1 MSGDRAL
8 RAVVTDFGGV
18 MTTPLIDAF
27 TGFQDHARLPLPA
40 LGAAMGAIAARTG
53 RHPLHELEVGA
64 ITEVAFLGEIAAQ
77 LEADLGREV
86 DLREF
91 TEVLWRGMRPNDE
104 VLAFLREARAG
115 GLRLALLTN
124 NVREWEHR
132 WRSAWPID
140 ELFEVVVDSAFV
152 GVRKPDVAIYEILL
166 ERLGLPAEACLF
178 LDDLEPNVA
187 AAARLGFAAVHFRTT
202 EQALAEARAALAGP

>member
-1 MSGDRAL
+1 MSRGL
-8 RAVVTDFGGV
+8 EAVVTDFGGV
-18 MTTPLIDAF
+18 MTTPLVDAF
-27 TGFQDHARLPLPA
+27 LGFQDHAQLPLPA
-40 LGAAMGAIAARTG
+40 LGVAMQAITAREG
-53 RHPLHELEVGA
+53 RNPLHELEVGA
-64 ITEVAFLGEIAAQ
+64 ITEAAFLETIAAQ

-91 TEVLWRGMRPNDE
+91 TEVLWRGMRPNE
-104 VLAFLREARAG
+104 SVLTFLREARAD

-124 NVREWEHR
+124 NVREWEPR
-132 WRSAWPID
+132 WRTAWPIA

-152 GVRKPDVAIYEILL
+152 GVRKPDARIYEILL

-178 LDDLEPNVA
+178 LDDLEPNVE

-202 EQALAEARAALAGP
+202 EQALGEARALLA

>member
-1 MSGDRAL
+1 VSGRL
-8 RAVVTDFGGV
+8 QAVVTDFGGV
-18 MTTPLIDAF
+18 MTTPLVDAF
-27 TGFQDHARLPLPA
+27 AGFQDHARLPLPA
-40 LGAAMGAIAARTG
+40 LGAAMAAITAREG
-53 RHPLHELEVGA
+53 RNPLHELEVGG
-64 ITEVAFLGEIAAQ
+64 ITEKAFLDEIAAQ
-77 LEADLGREV
+77 LERDLEREV

-104 VLAFLREARAG
+104 VLAFLREARAD

-152 GVRKPDVAIYEILL
+152 GVRKPDAAIYEILL

-202 EQALAEARAALAGP
+202 EQALAEARALLAA